1 MNITLLP
8 NRSRPRL
15 FPRPASW
22 LKALCLLPLAM
33 PGVKVVLS
41 GFSWYDWLNF
51 PFGWIPATVIML
63 LMHVVLPLL
72 IVAGIY
78 WGVRSMW
85 STRSTVSQVAW
96 FAASTVAVIVLSF
109 GITVGIAALA
119 ELTICR
125 LPVAISLLGGSCS
138 NHFVNSDLGDLVSSM
153 ETYNFRYY
161 TWIVWFVCMAYC
173 YHLEAFLH
181 QHNQPQVL
189 DNYSEYGEDLES
201 SPSTFAHE
209 NSGLDVP
216 RSIIDADVLDGSAH
230 S

>member
-1 MNITLLP
+1 MNIPLLP

-41 GFSWYDWLNF
+41 GFSWYGWLNF
-51 PFGWIPATVIML
+51 PFSWIPATAIML
-63 LMHVVLPLL
+63 VMHVVLPLL
-72 IVAGIY
+72 ILAGIY

-85 STRSTVSQVAW
+85 STRSTMSQVAW
-96 FAASTVAVIVLSF
+96 FSGSTLAVIVLSF
-109 GITVGIAALA
+109 GMTIGIAALA
-119 ELTICR
+119 ELTVCR
-125 LPVAISLLGGSCS
+125 LPAAVTLIGGSCS
-138 NHFVNSDLGDLVSSM
+138 NHFVNSDLGDLISSM

-161 TWIVWFVCMAYC
+161 NWIVWFVCMAYC
-173 YHLEAFLH
+173 YHLEAVLRQRSLPH
-181 QHNQPQVL
+181 VL

-201 SPSTFAHE
+201 SANAFVNE
-209 NSGLDVP
+209 DSGLDAP